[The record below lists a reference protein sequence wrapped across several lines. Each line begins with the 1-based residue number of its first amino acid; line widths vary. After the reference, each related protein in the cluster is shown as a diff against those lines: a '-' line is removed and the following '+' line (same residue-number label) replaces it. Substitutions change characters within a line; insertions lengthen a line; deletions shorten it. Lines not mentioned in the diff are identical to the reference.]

1 MGLTYLLIKVLAVA
15 LFINLVPIEVQGE
28 VQLFDHERY
37 IEKRQDSLDNTTD
50 ASLVYPNPD
59 PTAYLAGNLANNF
72 LAIKLFRFGG
82 DGTFELE
89 IVHRNFLPLSGYP
102 NLVYIITH
110 IHTKF
115 VYSTSGSIVNIMNAI
130 AANISLIPQYNI
142 RYGANDSATNYDGL
156 ISNFVTNPRGVPV
169 MSFTTATLQQ
179 LQSGLQTNM
188 AMFPTYQQQSHSGRY
203 IQWYLDYLFAST
215 NQRIYQ
221 PASFSSNTN
230 NAQRQGWS
238 YLLST
243 CSIIFVYL
251 LNKF

>member
-1 MGLTYLLIKVLAVA
+1 MGLTYLLIKALAVT
-15 LFINLVPIEVQGE
+15 LFINLVLIEVQGE

-50 ASLVYPNPD
+50 ASLDYPNPD
-59 PTAYLAGNLANNF
+59 PMEYLAGNLANNF
-72 LAIKLFRFGG
+72 LAIKLFRFG

-89 IVHRNFLPLSGYP
+89 IVHRNFLISPP
-102 NLVYIITH
+102 ANLVYIITH
-110 IHTKF
+110 IHTKIA
-115 VYSTSGSIVNIMNAI
+115 YSDSGSIVDIMNQIVAD
-130 AANISLIPQYNI
+130 ISQIPQYNI
-142 RYGANDSATNYDGL
+142 RYGSNDATTNYDGL
-156 ISNFVTNPRGVPV
+156 ISNFATNPRGVPV
-169 MSFTTATLQQ
+169 MGFTAATLQQ
-179 LQSGLQTNM
+179 LQMGLQTNM
-188 AMFPTYQQQSHSGRY
+188 AMFPNYKQQSHSGQFT
-203 IQWYLDYLFAST
+203 QWYLDYLFAST

-221 PASFSSNTN
+221 PSPFSSNTN